1 MYGTGSGMRVIQGL
15 CGLAVAFSLAGCGR
29 LQALIDPPTPRPP
42 APTDFAP
49 AVTPDLARVAEVFE
63 PTETPTPPPAVATE
77 EPLPRSTLAIV
88 PTDAPRATPAPTRP
102 PLPTR
107 TPVPA
112 PTYVPLKTALLR
124 GFRYERQT
132 FNNCGPATTATLLSY
147 FGRAENQT
155 QVASVMRPNKDD
167 KNVSP
172 GEIVDFAVSLGF
184 GARVVIGADLAML
197 RGLVSNGLPVIV
209 ESWLIPTPNDEMG
222 HYILLKG
229 YEDDTLVFDDSFHGE
244 NLREESSTF
253 DARWKVFNRTVIV
266 VWKAE
271 QAGLARRLLGAR
283 ADDRAMRDLAL
294 AAARADIDAN
304 PQDKFAWF
312 NAGSTLVQMG
322 EYTRAARAFDT
333 ARGLRLP
340 WRMLWYQFG
349 PYEAYFG
356 AREYGT
362 LVQLATQTLSTTNGL
377 EESHLWR
384 GRAYLAQGKAVDA
397 RVEFEAALKDNPN
410 FAPARDALK
419 ALGG

>member
-1 MYGTGSGMRVIQGL
+1 
-15 CGLAVAFSLAGCGR
+15 
-29 LQALIDPPTPRPP
+29 
-42 APTDFAP
+42 
-49 AVTPDLARVAEVFE
+49 
-63 PTETPTPPPAVATE
+63 
-77 EPLPRSTLAIV
+77 
-88 PTDAPRATPAPTRP
+88 
-102 PLPTR
+102 
-107 TPVPA
+107 VPA

-271 QAGLARRLLGAR
+271 QAGLARRLGAR
-283 ADDRAMRDLAL
+283 ADDRHAGLAL
-294 AAARADIDAN
+294 QR
-304 PQDKFAWF
+304 P
-312 NAGSTLVQMG
+312 
-322 EYTRAARAFDT
+322 RR
-333 ARGLRLP
+333 
-340 WRMLWYQFG
+340 
-349 PYEAYFG
+349 
-356 AREYGT
+356 
-362 LVQLATQTLSTTNGL
+362 
-377 EESHLWR
+377 H
-384 GRAYLAQGKAVDA
+384 
-397 RVEFEAALKDNPN
+397 
-410 FAPARDALK
+410 
-419 ALGG
+419 

>member
-1 MYGTGSGMRVIQGL
+1 MEVGKRMTRTLGGL
-15 CGLAVAFSLAGCGR
+15 MVALSLAGCGR

-49 AVTPDLARVAEVFE
+49 AVTPDSARVAEVFLD
-63 PTETPTPPPAVATE
+63 PTETPAPAPAIATE
-77 EPLPRSTLAIV
+77 APQGRPPSAVV
-88 PTDAPRATPAPTRP
+88 PTDAPPATVTPTRP
-102 PLPTR
+102 PPPTR
-107 TPVPA
+107 TPLPA
-112 PTYVPLKTALLR
+112 PSYVPLKTALLR

-132 FNNCGPATTATLLSY
+132 FNNCGPATAATLLSY
-147 FGRAENQT
+147 FGRAESQT
-155 QVASVMRPNKDD
+155 QVAGVMRPNKDD

-172 GEIVDFAVSLGF
+172 GEIADYAASLGF
-184 GARVVIGADLAML
+184 GARVVIGADLATL
-197 RGLVSNGLPVIV
+197 RALVSNGLPVIV
-209 ESWLIPTPNDEMG
+209 ESWFIPTPNDEMG
-222 HYILLKG
+222 HYMLLKG
-229 YEDDTLVFDDSFHGE
+229 YEDDTLIFDDSFHGE
-244 NLREESSTF
+244 NQREEASAF
-253 DARWKVFNRTVIV
+253 DAMWKVFNRTAIV

-322 EYTRAARAFDT
+322 EYSRAARAFDT

-356 AREYGT
+356 AREYAT
-362 LVQLATQTLSTTNGL
+362 LVQLTTQTLSTTNGL

-384 GRAYLAQGKAVDA
+384 GRAYQAQGKTVDA
-397 RVEFEAALKDNPN
+397 RVEFEAALKDNAN

-419 ALGG
+419 SLGG

>member
-1 MYGTGSGMRVIQGL
+1 VFGKRRVKRITWGL
-15 CGLAVAFSLAGCGR
+15 CGLALALSLAGCGR
-29 LQALIDPPTPRPP
+29 LQALVDPPTPRPP

-49 AVTPDLARVAEVFE
+49 AITPDAARVAEVFE
-63 PTETPTPPPAVATE
+63 PAETPTPPPATATVAPQTR
-77 EPLPRSTLAIV
+77 LPSAV
-88 PTDAPRATPAPTRP
+88 APTDAPPATLAPTRP
-102 PLPTR
+102 PPPTR
-107 TPVPA
+107 TPRPA
-112 PTYVPLKTALLR
+112 PTYAPLKTALLR

-155 QVASVMRPNKDD
+155 QIAGAMRPNKDD

-172 GEIVDFAVSLGF
+172 GEIAAYSESLGF
-184 GARVVIGADLAML
+184 GARVVIGADLATL
-197 RGLVSNGLPVIV
+197 RALVSNGVPVIV
-209 ESWLIPTPNDEMG
+209 ESWFIPTPNDEMG
-222 HYILLKG
+222 HYLLLKG
-229 YEDDTLVFDDSFHGE
+229 YEDDTLIFDDSFHGE
-244 NLREESSTF
+244 GQRQ
-253 DARWKVFNRTVIV
+253 DAREFDTMWKVFNRTAIVI
-266 VWKAE
+266 WKPE
-271 QAGLARRLLGAR
+271 QAGLARRLLGPR
-283 ADDRAMRDLAL
+283 ADDKSMRDLAL

-312 NAGSTLVQMG
+312 NAGSTLVRMG
-322 EYTRAARAFDT
+322 EFSRAARAFDT

-362 LVQLATQTLSTTNGL
+362 VIQLATQTLSTTNGL

-384 GRAYLAQGKAVDA
+384 GRAYQAQGKMVDA
-397 RVEFEAALKDNPN
+397 RVEFEAALKDNAN

>member
-1 MYGTGSGMRVIQGL
+1 MRDKRISGGL
-15 CGLAVAFSLAGCGR
+15 CGLALALSLGGCGR

-49 AVTPDLARVAEVFE
+49 VATPDLARVAEVFGT
-63 PTETPTPPPAVATE
+63 TETATPAPVTPTSAPNGRSPSAV
-77 EPLPRSTLAIV
+77 V
-88 PTDAPRATPAPTRP
+88 PTDAPQATLTPTRP
-102 PLPTR
+102 PPTR
-107 TPVPA
+107 TPLPA
-112 PTYVPLKTALLR
+112 PTYAPLKTALLR

-132 FNNCGPATTATLLSY
+132 FNNCGPATASTLLSY
-147 FGRAENQT
+147 FGRPENQA
-155 QVASVMRPNKDD
+155 QVASVIRPNKDD

-172 GEIVDFAVSLGF
+172 GEIADYAVSIGF

-197 RGLVSNGLPVIV
+197 RSLVSNGLPVIV
-209 ESWLIPTPNDEMG
+209 ESWFIPTPNDEMG
-222 HYILLKG
+222 HYMLLKG
-229 YEDDTLVFDDSFHGE
+229 YEDDTMIFDDSFHGE
-244 NLREESSTF
+244 NQRESAAVF
-253 DARWKVFNRTVIV
+253 DGMWKVFNRTVIV
-266 VWKAE
+266 VWKAD

-304 PQDKFAWF
+304 PQDRFAWF

-362 LVQLATQTLSTTNGL
+362 LAQLATQTLSTTNGL

-384 GRAYLAQGKAVDA
+384 GRAYLAQGKVVDA